1 MANVMLMKKNTN
13 KNKLGTIDWMLSIDF
28 DPVEK
33 SSLRRDMPTNFV
45 FLLDGK
51 ALKPKRGD

>member
-1 MANVMLMKKNTN
+1 MKKNTN

-33 SSLRRDMPTNFV
+33 SRLRRDMPTKFV

-51 ALKPKRGD
+51 ALKPKRGDW